1 MRSRMLARFGTVL
14 LTVCAVASGCG
25 VLSAAPAQAVAPLV
39 SSGELVENP
48 EQWEGKKI
56 VFEGEAIGDAMVR
69 GAVGWLHVN
78 DDAYA
83 ELPIPAGGAPQGYNS
98 GHAVLAPAREVAK
111 VTMFGS
117 YRARGDIVR
126 VTGTFR
132 ATDPQHGGD
141 MLIEAERIDV
151 LEPGFVIVREVP
163 RWKLLLLVGLAVIA
177 GAMGIAYRFRTGALP
192 R

>member
-1 MRSRMLARFGTVL
+1 MLARFGLVML
-14 LTVCAVASGCG
+14 AVCAVASGSSA
-25 VLSAAPAQAVAPLV
+25 LPASAAGAVAPLV
-39 SSGELVENP
+39 SSGELVENAK
-48 EQWEGKKI
+48 EWDGKRV
-56 VFEGEAIGDAMVR
+56 VFEGEAIGDVMVR

-83 ELPIPAGGAPQGYNS
+83 ELPIPAGGTPQGYNS
-98 GHAVLAPAREVAK
+98 GHAVLAPASEAAK

-132 ATDPQHGGD
+132 AADPEHGGD
-141 MLIEAERIDV
+141 MLIEADRIDV
-151 LEPGFVIVREVP
+151 LEPGFAIVREVP
-163 RWKLLLLVGLAVIA
+163 RWKLLLLAVLAVVA
-177 GAMGIAYRFRTGALP
+177 GAVGVAYRFRTSALP